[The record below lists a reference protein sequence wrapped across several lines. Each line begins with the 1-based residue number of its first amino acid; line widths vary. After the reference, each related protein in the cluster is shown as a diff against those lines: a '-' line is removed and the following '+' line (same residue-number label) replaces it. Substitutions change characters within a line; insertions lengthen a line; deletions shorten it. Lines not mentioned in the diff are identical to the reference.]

1 MVGMVEICMRDL
13 AVNSQMEYRYTY
25 RHTELAKRYRIG
37 SLWG

>member
-13 AVNSQMEYRYTY
+13 AVNSQMEYR
-25 RHTELAKRYRIG
+25 HTELAKRYRIG